1 MEISLRQPYS
11 FKQLGKRSNQE
22 DARFP
27 DSDMPQDVKAAFVVC
42 DGVGGIDKGEVAS
55 SIAAKTIGREMQ
67 RADLSRPFTAKDF
80 GRVLNAVYDAFTRA
94 SDASNRGM
102 ATTMTFV
109 CFHSKGIFTAYIGD
123 SRIYHVRPGVG
134 ILYHTED
141 HSLVNELV
149 HSGNIT
155 PEQAVNHP
163 QSNVI
168 TRCLTPLKPGQHR
181 ETASTFQLR
190 DVEAGDYIF
199 MCTDGVLHQV
209 SDQALVDILSGPGS
223 DKEKIQLL
231 AAMSA
236 GSSDNNTAYLIGVEN
251 VIYDDDDAPPAEG
264 SDAGTTGTP
273 THPLGASADTIVETP
288 ASRQPKTLG
297 GRISDFFD
305 KLF

>member
-1 MEISLRQPYS
+1 M
-11 FKQLGKRSNQE
+11 
-22 DARFP
+22 
-27 DSDMPQDVKAAFVVC
+27 
-42 DGVGGIDKGEVAS
+42 
-55 SIAAKTIGREMQ
+55 
-67 RADLSRPFTAKDF
+67 
-80 GRVLNAVYDAFTRA
+80 
-94 SDASNRGM
+94 
-102 ATTMTFV
+102 
-109 CFHSKGIFTAYIGD
+109 
-123 SRIYHVRPGVG
+123 
-134 ILYHTED
+134 
-141 HSLVNELV
+141 
-149 HSGNIT
+149 
-155 PEQAVNHP
+155 NHP